1 MAPDIAREVLVQVR
15 AQRAQ
20 ELDEAREGIY
30 LFTICLFI
38 HLSIYISASPASRY
52 YNFQTKKKLPDTI
65 CRPPAACT
73 VPLNDPVVLLSFG
86 NSWPG
91 TCGHNYVPVLCANR
105 A

>member
-30 LFTICLFI
+30 LLFVCLFI
-38 HLSIYISASPASRY
+38 YLSISLQA
-52 YNFQTKKKLPDTI
+52 QLPDTL
-65 CRPPAACT
+65 PAT
-73 VPLNDPVVLLSFG
+73 VPLNDLVVRLSFA

>member
-1 MAPDIAREVLVQVR
+1 MQVR

-30 LFTICLFI
+30 LLFVCLFI
-38 HLSIYISASPASRY
+38 YLSISLQAQLPDVIFFNQKKKEASRY
-52 YNFQTKKKLPDTI
+52 YLPL
-65 CRPPAACT
+65 PVWLPAT
-73 VPLNDPVVLLSFG
+73 VPLNDLVVRLSFA

>member
-1 MAPDIAREVLVQVR
+1 MAPDIARKVLVQVR

-30 LFTICLFI
+30 LLFVCLFI
-38 HLSIYISASPASRY
+38 YLSISLQAQLPDIIIFKQKKASRY
-52 YNFQTKKKLPDTI
+52 YLP
-65 CRPPAACT
+65 PPAACT